1 MKTLTTEQISYIQT
15 TFSSLKRKED
25 FLDLLNEVKKFID
38 GEHTTPFSLS
48 FFTQYANPKF
58 CEYDRYYIFKIKKK
72 SGGERTIMAPYDE
85 LKGILQCFNVVLQT
99 LFTPHPNATGFVQ
112 GRSIATGARMHTNKN
127 YVYNIDLKDF
137 FHSFERKRVKWMF
150 TQSPFNL
157 SGEREPLAF
166 LLASLCTH
174 PIEIEGQTR
183 IILPQGAP
191 TSPTLTNILCYGLDK
206 KLSGLAKRFGATYSR
221 YADDI
226 TFSSNKS
233 IFKKE
238 AFLSELQRIITS
250 QGLTINEKKT
260 RLQEKEYRQEV
271 TGLIV
276 NEKVNTYRRYVKQLR
291 MWLYYIETYGYKKAE
306 TLFKKDY
313 VKEKGVRS
321 WVYMENVL
329 EGKLLYL
336 KMVKGEQDPTYLKL
350 QDRFNEAF
358 NKDFGLDIE
367 KLLQVWEAEGIE
379 KAEMLYKEMLATK
392 RALNNVLR
400 NSNIVW
406 TMRKIE
412 KQIEIHRKSNIRINT
427 AISHPKTFQK
437 LNPKNAQIFAFLDP
451 EYYEKVI
458 VPQMQKKVLK

>member
-15 TFSSLKRKED
+15 TFASLKRKES
-25 FLDLLNEVKKFID
+25 FLDLLNEVKKFME
-38 GEHTTPFSLS
+38 GENATPFSLS

-72 SGGERTIMAPYDE
+72 SGGERTIMAPYDTFGE
-85 LKGILQCFNVVLQT
+85 LLRYFNVVLQT
-99 LFTPHPNATGFVQ
+99 LFTPHTNAMGFVP
-112 GRSIATGARMHTNKN
+112 GKSIATGAQMHIGKN

-150 TQSPFNL
+150 TQAPFNL
-157 SGEREPLAF
+157 SEPLAF

-191 TSPTLTNILCYGLDK
+191 TSPTLTNILCYSLDK
-206 KLSGLAKRFGATYSR
+206 KLSGLAKRFGAAYSR

-276 NEKVNTYRRYVKQLR
+276 NEKVNTYRCYVKQLR
-291 MWLYYIETYGYKKAE
+291 MWLHYIETYGYKKAE
-306 TLFKKDY
+306 ELFKKDY
-313 VKEKGVRS
+313 VKEKGERS
-321 WVYMENVL
+321 WVHMENVL

-336 KMVKGEQDPTYLKL
+336 KMVKGEQDPTYQKL
-350 QDRFNEAF
+350 QQRFD
-358 NKDFGLDIE
+358 KVFGLDIE
-367 KLLQVWEAEGIE
+367 KLLQVWETEGIE
-379 KAEMLYKEMLATK
+379 KAEKLYKVMIVANHIIKFTNINWTEK
-392 RALNNVLR
+392 R
-400 NSNIVW
+400 
-406 TMRKIE
+406 IE
-412 KQIEIHRKSNIRINT
+412 KEFEKLERVDISLLNT
-427 AISHPKTFQK
+427 TVSHPKMFQG
-437 LNPKNAQIFAFLDP
+437 LNPKNAQIYAFLDP
-451 EYYEKVI
+451 EHYEKEI
-458 VPQMQKKVLK
+458 APLIQEKILK

>member
-1 MKTLTTEQISYIQT
+1 MMKTLTTEQISYIQT

-25 FLDLLNEVKKFID
+25 FLDLLNEVKKFME
-38 GEHTTPFSLS
+38 GENATPFSLS

-72 SGGERTIMAPYDE
+72 SGGERTIMAPYDTFGE
-85 LKGILQCFNVVLQT
+85 LLRYFNVVLQT
-99 LFTPHPNATGFVQ
+99 LFTPHTNAMGFVP
-112 GRSIATGARMHTNKN
+112 GKSIATGARMHTNKN

-150 TQSPFNL
+150 TQAPFNL
-157 SGEREPLAF
+157 SEPLAF

-191 TSPTLTNILCYGLDK
+191 TSPTLTNILCYALDK

-238 AFLSELQRIITS
+238 AFLSELQHIITS

-260 RLQEKEYRQEV
+260 RLQEKGYHQEV

-291 MWLYYIETYGYKKAE
+291 MWLHYIETYGYKKAE

-313 VKEKGVRS
+313 VKDKGHIKEAS
-321 WVYMENVL
+321 SMKLVL

-336 KMVKGEQDPTYLKL
+336 KMVKGEQDSTYLKL
-350 QDRFNEAF
+350 QDRFNKA
-358 NKDFGLDIE
+358 FGLDIE
-367 KLLQVWEAEGIE
+367 KLLQVWEREGIE
-379 KAEMLYKEMLATK
+379 KAEQVYREMGIQNLKICSGVTEEKA
-392 RALNNVLR
+392 ANAIAILEQYGVENSLLNIRISR
-400 NSNIVW
+400 NRIGKYFSPS
-406 TMRKIE
+406 E
-412 KQIEIHRKSNIRINT
+412 QIEIFKEEDPKEVIEGMIGRI
-427 AISHPKTFQK
+427 IK
-437 LNPKNAQIFAFLDP
+437 
-451 EYYEKVI
+451 
-458 VPQMQKKVLK
+458 

>member
-15 TFSSLKRKED
+15 TFASLKRKES
-25 FLDLLNEVKKFID
+25 FLDLLNEVKKFME
-38 GEHTTPFSLS
+38 GENATPFSLS

-72 SGGERTIMAPYDE
+72 SGGERTIMAPYDTFGE
-85 LKGILQCFNVVLQT
+85 LLRYFNVVLQT
-99 LFTPHPNATGFVQ
+99 LFTPHTNAMGFVP
-112 GRSIATGARMHTNKN
+112 GKSIATGARMHTNKN

-150 TQSPFNL
+150 TQAPFNL
-157 SGEREPLAF
+157 SEPLAF

-191 TSPTLTNILCYGLDK
+191 TSPTLTNILCYALDK

-260 RLQEKEYRQEV
+260 RLQEKGYHQEV

-291 MWLYYIETYGYKKAE
+291 MWLHYIETYGYKKAE

-313 VKEKGVRS
+313 VKDKGHIKEAS
-321 WVYMENVL
+321 SMKLVL

-336 KMVKGEQDPTYLKL
+336 KMVKGEQDSTYLKL
-350 QDRFNEAF
+350 QDRFNKA
-358 NKDFGLDIE
+358 FGLDIE
-367 KLLQVWEAEGIE
+367 KLLQVWEREGIE
-379 KAEMLYKEMLATK
+379 KAEQVYREMGIQNLKICSGVTEEKA
-392 RALNNVLR
+392 ANAIAILEQYGVENSLLNIRISR
-400 NSNIVW
+400 NRIGKYFSPS
-406 TMRKIE
+406 E
-412 KQIEIHRKSNIRINT
+412 QIEIFKEEDPKEVIEGMIGRI
-427 AISHPKTFQK
+427 IK
-437 LNPKNAQIFAFLDP
+437 
-451 EYYEKVI
+451 
-458 VPQMQKKVLK
+458 

>member
-15 TFSSLKRKED
+15 TFSSLKSKED
-25 FLDLLNEVKKFID
+25 FLDLLNKVKKFME
-38 GEHTTPFSLS
+38 GENATPFSLS
-48 FFTQYANPKF
+48 FFTQYVNPKF

-99 LFTPHPNATGFVQ
+99 VFTPHPNATGFVQ
-112 GRSIATGARMHTNKN
+112 GKSIAIGAQMHIGKN

-150 TQSPFNL
+150 TQAPFNL
-157 SGEREPLAF
+157 SEPLAF

-191 TSPTLTNILCYGLDK
+191 TSPTLTNILSYALDK

-238 AFLSELQRIITS
+238 AFLSELHRIITS

-260 RLQEKEYRQEV
+260 RLQEKGYRQEV

-291 MWLYYIETYGYKKAE
+291 MWLHYIETYGYKKAE

-313 VKEKGVRS
+313 VKEKEERS
-321 WVYMENVL
+321 WVHMENVL

-336 KMVKGEQDPTYLKL
+336 KMVKGEQDPTCLKL
-350 QDRFNEAF
+350 QDRFNKA
-358 NKDFGLDIE
+358 FGLDIE
-367 KLLQVWEAEGIE
+367 KLLQVWEREGIE
-379 KAEMLYKEMLATK
+379 KAEEFYKEMLAIKRTINDVFRIKNIKRTK
-392 RALNNVLR
+392 ER
-400 NSNIVW
+400 
-406 TMRKIE
+406 IE
-412 KQIEIHRKSNIRINT
+412 ERFEKHKKEDLSINT
-427 AISHPKTFQK
+427 AISRSQMFLKHNNPKT
-437 LNPKNAQIFAFLDP
+437 AQIDAFLDP
-451 EYYEKVI
+451 ERYEKEI
-458 VPQMQKKVLK
+458 APRMQEKILK

>member
-1 MKTLTTEQISYIQT
+1 MKTLTIEQISYIQT
-15 TFSSLKRKED
+15 TFASLKRKEN
-25 FLDLLNEVKKFID
+25 FLDLLNVVKKFIE
-38 GEHTTPFSLS
+38 GENATPFSLS

-58 CEYDRYYIFKIKKK
+58 CAYDRYYIFKIKKK
-72 SGGERTIMAPYDE
+72 SGGERTIMAPYDTFGE
-85 LKGILQCFNVVLQT
+85 LLRYFNVVLQA
-99 LFTPHPNATGFVQ
+99 LFTPHTNATGFVL
-112 GRSIATGARMHTNKN
+112 GKSIATGAKMHTNKN

-137 FHSFERKRVKWMF
+137 FHSFDRKRVKWMF
-150 TQSPFNL
+150 TQAPFNL
-157 SGEREPLAF
+157 SAEREPLAF

-191 TSPTLTNILCYGLDK
+191 TSPTLTNILCYALDK

-238 AFLSELQRIITS
+238 AFLSELHRIITS

-306 TLFKKDY
+306 KIFMQDHI
-313 VKEKGVRS
+313 KEKGHIKGDSEIHR
-321 WVYMENVL
+321 VL

-350 QDRFNEAF
+350 QQRFD
-358 NKDFGLDIE
+358 KTLGLDIE
-367 KLLQVWEAEGIE
+367 KLLQIGETEGLEQMSKNYIRTIFRKRISWDE
-379 KAEMLYKEMLATK
+379 KLKE
-392 RALNNVLR
+392 RLR
-400 NSNIVW
+400 KDS
-406 TMRKIE
+406 K
-412 KQIEIHRKSNIRINT
+412 
-427 AISHPKTFQK
+427 K
-437 LNPKNAQIFAFLDP
+437 LI
-451 EYYEKVI
+451 
-458 VPQMQKKVLK
+458 M

>member
-15 TFSSLKRKED
+15 TFASLKRKES
-25 FLDLLNEVKKFID
+25 FLDLLNEVKKFME
-38 GEHTTPFSLS
+38 GENATPFSLS

-72 SGGERTIMAPYDE
+72 SGGERTIMAPYDTFGE
-85 LKGILQCFNVVLQT
+85 LLRYFNVVLQT
-99 LFTPHPNATGFVQ
+99 LFTPHTNAMGFVP
-112 GRSIATGARMHTNKN
+112 GKSIATGAKMHANKN

-150 TQSPFNL
+150 TQAPFNL
-157 SGEREPLAF
+157 SGEQEPLAF

-191 TSPTLTNILCYGLDK
+191 TSPTLTNILCYSLDK

-221 YADDI
+221 YVDDI

-250 QGLTINEKKT
+250 QGLTVNEKKT

-276 NEKVNTYRRYVKQLR
+276 NKKVNTYRRYVKQLR
-291 MWLYYIETYGYKKAE
+291 MWLHYIEIYGYKKAE

-313 VKEKGVRS
+313 VKDKRHIKEASSMKL
-321 WVYMENVL
+321 VL

-350 QDRFNEAF
+350 QDRFNKA
-358 NKDFGLDIE
+358 FGLDIE
-367 KLLQVWEAEGIE
+367 KLLQIWERKGIE
-379 KAEMLYKEMLATK
+379 KAEQVYREMGIQNLKICSGVTEEKAANTI
-392 RALNNVLR
+392 AILEQYGVENSLLNIRISR
-400 NSNIVW
+400 NRIGKYFSPS
-406 TMRKIE
+406 E
-412 KQIEIHRKSNIRINT
+412 QIEIFKEEDPKEVIEGMIGRI
-427 AISHPKTFQK
+427 IK
-437 LNPKNAQIFAFLDP
+437 
-451 EYYEKVI
+451 
-458 VPQMQKKVLK
+458 

>member
-25 FLDLLNEVKKFID
+25 FLDLLNAVKKFME
-38 GEHTTPFSLS
+38 GENATPFSLS

-58 CEYDRYYIFKIKKK
+58 CAYDRYYIFKIKKK
-72 SGGERTIMAPYDE
+72 SGGERTIMAPYDTFGE
-85 LKGILQCFNVVLQT
+85 LLRYFNVVLQT
-99 LFTPHPNATGFVQ
+99 VFTPHPNATGFVL
-112 GRSIATGARMHTNKN
+112 GKSIATGAQMHIGKN

-150 TQSPFNL
+150 TQAPFNL
-157 SGEREPLAF
+157 SEPLAF

-174 PIEIEGQTR
+174 PIEIERQTR

-191 TSPTLTNILCYGLDK
+191 TSPTLTNILSYALDK

-306 TLFKKDY
+306 KIFRQDY
-313 VKEKGVRS
+313 IKEKGHVKS
-321 WVYMENVL
+321 FSNMYNVL

-350 QDRFNEAF
+350 QQRFDKA
-358 NKDFGLDIE
+358 FGLDIE
-367 KLLQVWEAEGIE
+367 KLLQVWETEGFE
-379 KAEMLYKEMLATK
+379 KAEELYKIMIVINRIIRTT
-392 RALNNVLR
+392 
-400 NSNIVW
+400 NIDW
-406 TMRKIE
+406 TEERIE
-412 KQIEIHRKSNIRINT
+412 KEFEKLEKVDISLLNT
-427 AISHPKTFQK
+427 AVSHPKIFQK
-437 LNPKNAQIFAFLDP
+437 INPKTAWIFKIADE
-451 EYYEKVI
+451 EYYEREI
-458 VPQMQKKVLK
+458 APHMQEKILK

>member
-1 MKTLTTEQISYIQT
+1 MKTLTTEQINFIQT
-15 TFSSLKRKED
+15 TFTSLKRKED
-25 FLDLLNEVKKFID
+25 FLDLLNKVKKFIN
-38 GEHTTPFSLS
+38 GKHTTPFSLS

-72 SGGERTIMAPYDE
+72 SGGERTIMAPYDTFGK
-85 LKGILQCFNVVLQT
+85 LLQCFNVVLQT

-150 TQSPFNL
+150 TQAPFNL

-174 PIEIEGQTR
+174 PIKIEGQTR

-191 TSPTLTNILCYGLDK
+191 TSPTLTNILCYSLDK

-238 AFLSELQRIITS
+238 VFLSELQRIITS

-260 RLQEKEYRQEV
+260 RLQEKGYRQEV

-291 MWLYYIETYGYKKAE
+291 MWLYYIETYGYKEAE

-313 VKEKGVRS
+313 LKDKGHIKEASSMRL
-321 WVYMENVL
+321 VL
-329 EGKLLYL
+329 VGKLLYL
-336 KMVKGEQDPTYLKL
+336 KMVKGEQDSTYLKL
-350 QDRFNEAF
+350 QDRFNKA
-358 NKDFGLDIE
+358 FGLDIE
-367 KLLQVWEAEGIE
+367 KLLQAWEREGIE
-379 KAEMLYKEMLATK
+379 KAEQVYREMGIQNLKICSGVTEEKAANTIAILEQYGVK
-392 RALNNVLR
+392 
-400 NSNIVW
+400 NSLL
-406 TMRKIE
+406 
-412 KQIEIHRKSNIRINT
+412 NIRISRNR
-427 AISHPKTFQK
+427 IGKLLSPSEMIEVFDKEDPK
-437 LNPKNAQIFAFLDP
+437 
-451 EYYEKVI
+451 EVI
-458 VPQMQKKVLK
+458 EGMIGRIIK

>member
-15 TFSSLKRKED
+15 TFASLKSKEE
-25 FLDLLNEVKKFID
+25 FLDLLNEVQKFVY
-38 GEHTTPFSLS
+38 GEDTKNIFSLA
-48 FFTQYANPKF
+48 FLVQCINPKLF
-58 CEYDRYYIFKIKKK
+58 NEMCIRERYTTFTIKKK
-72 SGGERTIMAPYDE
+72 SGGERTIMAPFDE
-85 LKGILQCFNVVLQT
+85 FCMLLRGFNYILQA
-99 LFTPHPNATGFVQ
+99 LFIPHPKATGFVPE
-112 GRSIATGARMHTNKN
+112 RSIVSGAKLHTNKN

-150 TQSPFNL
+150 TQAPFNL

-191 TSPTLTNILCYGLDK
+191 TSPTLTNILCYALDK

-276 NEKVNTYRRYVKQLR
+276 NEKVNT
-291 MWLYYIETYGYKKAE
+291 
-306 TLFKKDY
+306 
-313 VKEKGVRS
+313 
-321 WVYMENVL
+321 
-329 EGKLLYL
+329 
-336 KMVKGEQDPTYLKL
+336 
-350 QDRFNEAF
+350 
-358 NKDFGLDIE
+358 
-367 KLLQVWEAEGIE
+367 
-379 KAEMLYKEMLATK
+379 
-392 RALNNVLR
+392 
-400 NSNIVW
+400 
-406 TMRKIE
+406 
-412 KQIEIHRKSNIRINT
+412 
-427 AISHPKTFQK
+427 
-437 LNPKNAQIFAFLDP
+437 
-451 EYYEKVI
+451 
-458 VPQMQKKVLK
+458 

>member
-1 MKTLTTEQISYIQT
+1 MKSLTTEQISYIQT
-15 TFSSLKRKED
+15 TFSSLKSKED
-25 FLDLLNEVKKFID
+25 FLDLLNEVKKFME
-38 GEHTTPFSLS
+38 GQNATPFSLS
-48 FFTQYANPKF
+48 FFTQYVNPKF

-85 LKGILQCFNVVLQT
+85 LKGILQCFNVILQT

-112 GRSIATGARMHTNKN
+112 GKSIATGARMHTEKN

-150 TQSPFNL
+150 TQAPFNL

-174 PIEIEGQTR
+174 PIEIERQTR

-191 TSPTLTNILCYGLDK
+191 TSPTLTNILCYSLDK
-206 KLSGLAKRFGATYSR
+206 KLSGLAKRFGAIYSR

-291 MWLYYIETYGYKKAE
+291 MWLYYIETYGYEKAE
-306 TLFKKDY
+306 ELFKKDY
-313 VKEKGVRS
+313 VKEKGVRT
-321 WVYMENVL
+321 WVHMYNVL

-350 QDRFNEAF
+350 QDHF
-358 NKDFGLDIE
+358 NKLFGLDIE

-379 KAEMLYKEMLATK
+379 KAEELYKIMIVANHIIRFTNIDWTEK
-392 RALNNVLR
+392 R
-400 NSNIVW
+400 
-406 TMRKIE
+406 IE
-412 KQIEIHRKSNIRINT
+412 KEFEKLERVDISLLNT
-427 AISHPKTFQK
+427 TVSHPKMFQV

-451 EYYEKVI
+451 ERYEKEI
-458 VPQMQKKVLK
+458 APRMQEKILK

>member
-1 MKTLTTEQISYIQT
+1 M
-15 TFSSLKRKED
+15 
-25 FLDLLNEVKKFID
+25 
-38 GEHTTPFSLS
+38 
-48 FFTQYANPKF
+48 
-58 CEYDRYYIFKIKKK
+58 
-72 SGGERTIMAPYDE
+72 SGAK
-85 LKGILQCFNVVLQT
+85 L
-99 LFTPHPNATGFVQ
+99 
-112 GRSIATGARMHTNKN
+112 HTNKN

-150 TQSPFNL
+150 TQAPFNL

-291 MWLYYIETYGYKKAE
+291 MWLHYIETYGYNKAE
-306 TLFKKDY
+306 KIFRQDY
-313 VKEKGVRS
+313 IKEKGHIKYYS
-321 WVYMENVL
+321 NMNKVL

-350 QDRFNEAF
+350 QQRFD
-358 NKDFGLDIE
+358 KTLGLDIE
-367 KLLQVWEAEGIE
+367 KILHTGESEGLEQMNKNYARIE
-379 KAEMLYKEMLATK
+379 KGLKERISIIKNDKKKYDIDLMN
-392 RALNNVLR
+392 ALFV
-400 NSNIVW
+400 
-406 TMRKIE
+406 
-412 KQIEIHRKSNIRINT
+412 INYDYEEF
-427 AISHPKTFQK
+427 IQK
-437 LNPKNAQIFAFLDP
+437 LQKLREEYSDERVNIFIMALLHG
-451 EYYEKVI
+451 VRI
-458 VPQMQKKVLK
+458 

>member
-1 MKTLTTEQISYIQT
+1 MKTFTAEQISYIQT
-15 TFSSLKRKED
+15 TFSSLKSKED
-25 FLDLLNEVKKFID
+25 FLNLLNAVKKFME
-38 GEHTTPFSLS
+38 GENATSFSLS
-48 FFTQYANPKF
+48 FFTQYVNPKF
-58 CEYDRYYIFKIKKK
+58 CEYDRYYIFKINKK

-99 LFTPHPNATGFVQ
+99 LFTPHPSATGFVL
-112 GRSIATGARMHTNKN
+112 GKSIATGARMHTEKN

-150 TQSPFNL
+150 TQAPFNL

-191 TSPTLTNILCYGLDK
+191 TSPTLTNILCYALDK

-233 IFKKE
+233 IFKKG

-313 VKEKGVRS
+313 IKEKGVRS
-321 WVYMENVL
+321 WVCMENVL

-379 KAEMLYKEMLATK
+379 KAEKLYKEMLATK
-392 RALNNVLR
+392 LVLNNVLR

-412 KQIEIHRKSNIRINT
+412 KQIEIHKKSNIRINT

-451 EYYEKVI
+451 ERYEREI
-458 VPQMQKKVLK
+458 APRMQEKILK

>member
-25 FLDLLNEVKKFID
+25 FLDLLNEVKKFME
-38 GEHTTPFSLS
+38 GENAMPFSLS

-72 SGGERTIMAPYDE
+72 SGGERTIMAPYDTFGE
-85 LKGILQCFNVVLQT
+85 LLRYFNVVLQT
-99 LFTPHPNATGFVQ
+99 VFIPHPNATGFVL
-112 GRSIATGARMHTNKN
+112 GKSIATGAQMHIGKN

-150 TQSPFNL
+150 TQAPFNL
-157 SGEREPLAF
+157 SEPLAF
-166 LLASLCTH
+166 FLASLCTH

-191 TSPTLTNILCYGLDK
+191 TSPTLTNILCYALDK

-276 NEKVNTYRRYVKQLR
+276 NEKVNTYRHYVKQLR
-291 MWLYYIETYGYKKAE
+291 MWLHYIETYGYKKAE

-313 VKEKGVRS
+313 VKDKGHIKEAS
-321 WVYMENVL
+321 SMKLVL

-336 KMVKGEQDPTYLKL
+336 KMVKGEQDPIYLKL
-350 QDRFNEAF
+350 QDRFNKA
-358 NKDFGLDIE
+358 FGLDIE
-367 KLLQVWEAEGIE
+367 KLLQVWEREGIE
-379 KAEMLYKEMLATK
+379 KAEQVYREMGIQNLKICSGVTEEKAANTI
-392 RALNNVLR
+392 AILEQYGVENSLLNIRISR
-400 NSNIVW
+400 NRIGKYFSPS
-406 TMRKIE
+406 E
-412 KQIEIHRKSNIRINT
+412 QIEIFKEEDPKEVIEGMIGRI
-427 AISHPKTFQK
+427 IK
-437 LNPKNAQIFAFLDP
+437 
-451 EYYEKVI
+451 
-458 VPQMQKKVLK
+458 

>member
-15 TFSSLKRKED
+15 TFASLKSKEE
-25 FLDLLNEVKKFID
+25 FLDLLNEVQKFVY
-38 GEHTTPFSLS
+38 GEDTKNIFSLA
-48 FFTQYANPKF
+48 FLVQCINPKLF
-58 CEYDRYYIFKIKKK
+58 NEMCIRERYTTFTIKKK
-72 SGGERTIMAPYDE
+72 SGGERTIMAPFDE
-85 LKGILQCFNVVLQT
+85 FCMLLRSFNYILQA
-99 LFTPHPNATGFVQ
+99 LFIPHPKATGFVPE
-112 GRSIATGARMHTNKN
+112 RSIVSGAKLHTNKN

-150 TQSPFNL
+150 TQAPFNL
-157 SGEREPLAF
+157 SGEREPLSF

-191 TSPTLTNILCYGLDK
+191 TSPTLTNILCYSLDK

-238 AFLSELQRIITS
+238 TFLSELQRIITS

-291 MWLYYIETYGYKKAE
+291 MWLYYIETYGYDKAE
-306 TLFKKDY
+306 KIFRQDY
-313 VKEKGVRS
+313 IKEKGHVKYFS
-321 WVYMENVL
+321 NMYNVL

-336 KMVKGEQDPTYLKL
+336 KMVKGEQDTTYLKL
-350 QDRFNEAF
+350 QQRFDKILGLNIEEILQTGESEGLEQM
-358 NKDFGLDIE
+358 NKKYAHI
-367 KLLQVWEAEGIE
+367 
-379 KAEMLYKEMLATK
+379 KEELK
-392 RALNNVLR
+392 
-400 NSNIVW
+400 
-406 TMRKIE
+406 E
-412 KQIEIHRKSNIRINT
+412 RIS
-427 AISHPKTFQK
+427 ISKNDKKKYYIDLMNAPFVKNYDYEVFIQK
-437 LNPKNAQIFAFLDP
+437 LQKLREEYSDERVNIFIMALLHG
-451 EYYEKVI
+451 VRI
-458 VPQMQKKVLK
+458 

>member
-15 TFSSLKRKED
+15 TFASLKSKEE
-25 FLDLLNEVKKFID
+25 FLDLLNEVQKFVY
-38 GEHTTPFSLS
+38 GEDTKNIFSLA
-48 FFTQYANPKF
+48 FFVQCTNPKLF
-58 CEYDRYYIFKIKKK
+58 NEMCIRERYTTFTIKKK
-72 SGGERTIMAPYDE
+72 SGGERTIMAPFDE
-85 LKGILQCFNVVLQT
+85 FCMLLRGFNYILQA
-99 LFTPHPNATGFVQ
+99 LFIPHPKATGFVP
-112 GRSIATGARMHTNKN
+112 GRSIVSGAKLHTNKN

-150 TQSPFNL
+150 TQAPFNL
-157 SGEREPLAF
+157 SGERESLAF

-238 AFLSELQRIITS
+238 AFLSELHRIITS

-291 MWLYYIETYGYKKAE
+291 MWLYYIETYGYDKAE
-306 TLFKKDY
+306 KIFRQDY
-313 VKEKGVRS
+313 IKEKGHIKYYS
-321 WVYMENVL
+321 NMNKVL

-350 QDRFNEAF
+350 QQRFDKTLGLNIEEILQTGESEGLEQM
-358 NKDFGLDIE
+358 NKNYARIE
-367 KLLQVWEAEGIE
+367 KGLKRRISISKNDKEKYDIDLMNALFVINYDYEEFLRRLREEYTDEGRNPFMID
-379 KAEMLYKEMLATK
+379 KK
-392 RALNNVLR
+392 R
-400 NSNIVW
+400 I
-406 TMRKIE
+406 
-412 KQIEIHRKSNIRINT
+412 
-427 AISHPKTFQK
+427 
-437 LNPKNAQIFAFLDP
+437 
-451 EYYEKVI
+451 
-458 VPQMQKKVLK
+458 

>member
-15 TFSSLKRKED
+15 TFASLKSKEE
-25 FLDLLNEVKKFID
+25 FLDLLNEVQKFVY
-38 GEHTTPFSLS
+38 GEDTKNIFSLA
-48 FFTQYANPKF
+48 FLVQCINPKLF
-58 CEYDRYYIFKIKKK
+58 NEMCIRERYTTFTIKKK
-72 SGGERTIMAPYDE
+72 SGGERTIMAPFDE
-85 LKGILQCFNVVLQT
+85 FCMLLRGFNYILQA
-99 LFTPHPNATGFVQ
+99 LFIPHPKAMGFVP
-112 GRSIATGARMHTNKN
+112 GRSIVSGAKLHTNKN

-150 TQSPFNL
+150 TQAPFNL
-157 SGEREPLAF
+157 SGEREPWAF

-191 TSPTLTNILCYGLDK
+191 TSPTLTNILCYALDK

-291 MWLYYIETYGYKKAE
+291 MWLHYIETYGYDKAKA
-306 TLFKKDY
+306 LFRQDY
-313 VKEKGVRS
+313 IKEKGHIKYFS
-321 WVYMENVL
+321 NMYNVL

-336 KMVKGEQDPTYLKL
+336 KMVKGEQDTTYLKL
-350 QDRFNEAF
+350 QQRFDKILGLNIEEILQTGESEGLEQM
-358 NKDFGLDIE
+358 NKKYAHIKKGL
-367 KLLQVWEAEGIE
+367 
-379 KAEMLYKEMLATK
+379 KE
-392 RALNNVLR
+392 
-400 NSNIVW
+400 
-406 TMRKIE
+406 
-412 KQIEIHRKSNIRINT
+412 RIS
-427 AISHPKTFQK
+427 ISKNDKKKYYIDLMNAPFVKNYDYEVFIQK
-437 LNPKNAQIFAFLDP
+437 LQKLREEYSDERVNIFIMALLHG
-451 EYYEKVI
+451 VRI
-458 VPQMQKKVLK
+458 

>member
-25 FLDLLNEVKKFID
+25 FLDLLNAVKKFME
-38 GEHTTPFSLS
+38 GENATPFSLS
-48 FFTQYANPKF
+48 FFTQYTNPKF

-72 SGGERTIMAPYDE
+72 SGGERTIMAPYDTFGK
-85 LKGILQCFNVVLQT
+85 LLQYFNVILQT
-99 LFTPHPNATGFVQ
+99 LFTPHPSATGFVL
-112 GRSIATGARMHTNKN
+112 GKSIATGAQMHIGKN

-150 TQSPFNL
+150 TQAPFNL

-191 TSPTLTNILCYGLDK
+191 TSPTLTNILCYALDK

-238 AFLSELQRIITS
+238 VFLSELQRIITS

-291 MWLYYIETYGYKKAE
+291 MWLHYIETYGYNKAE
-306 TLFKKDY
+306 KIFRQDY
-313 VKEKGVRS
+313 IKEKGHIKYYS
-321 WVYMENVL
+321 NMNKVL

-350 QDRFNEAF
+350 QQRFD
-358 NKDFGLDIE
+358 KTLGLDIE
-367 KLLQVWEAEGIE
+367 KILHTGESEGLEQMNKNYARIE
-379 KAEMLYKEMLATK
+379 KGLKERISIIKNDKKKYDIDLMN
-392 RALNNVLR
+392 ALFV
-400 NSNIVW
+400 
-406 TMRKIE
+406 
-412 KQIEIHRKSNIRINT
+412 INYDYEEF
-427 AISHPKTFQK
+427 IQK
-437 LNPKNAQIFAFLDP
+437 LQKLREEYSDERVNIFIMALLHG
-451 EYYEKVI
+451 VRI
-458 VPQMQKKVLK
+458 

>member
-15 TFSSLKRKED
+15 TFASLKRKES
-25 FLDLLNEVKKFID
+25 FLDLLNEVKKFME
-38 GEHTTPFSLS
+38 GENATPFSLS

-72 SGGERTIMAPYDE
+72 SGGERTIMAPYDTFGE
-85 LKGILQCFNVVLQT
+85 LLQYFNVILQT
-99 LFTPHPNATGFVQ
+99 LFTPHPSATGFVLDK
-112 GRSIATGARMHTNKN
+112 SIATGAQMHIGKN

-150 TQSPFNL
+150 TQAPFNL
-157 SGEREPLAF
+157 SEPLAF

-191 TSPTLTNILCYGLDK
+191 TSPTLTNILSYALDK

-291 MWLYYIETYGYKKAE
+291 MWLYYIETYGYDKAKA
-306 TLFKKDY
+306 LFRQDY
-313 VKEKGVRS
+313 IKEKGHIKYFS
-321 WVYMENVL
+321 NMYNVL

-336 KMVKGEQDPTYLKL
+336 KMVKGEQDTTYLKL
-350 QDRFNEAF
+350 QQRFDKILGLNIEEILQTGESEGLEQM
-358 NKDFGLDIE
+358 NKNYARIE
-367 KLLQVWEAEGIE
+367 KGLKRRISISKNDKKKYDIDLMNALFVINYDYRDEETIRKLREYTDEG
-379 KAEMLYKEMLATK
+379 
-392 RALNNVLR
+392 R
-400 NSNIVW
+400 NTFIMGGV
-406 TMRKIE
+406 
-412 KQIEIHRKSNIRINT
+412 RI
-427 AISHPKTFQK
+427 
-437 LNPKNAQIFAFLDP
+437 
-451 EYYEKVI
+451 
-458 VPQMQKKVLK
+458 

>member
-15 TFSSLKRKED
+15 TFSSLKSKED
-25 FLDLLNEVKKFID
+25 FLDLLNKVKKFME
-38 GEHTTPFSLS
+38 GENATPFSLS
-48 FFTQYANPKF
+48 FFTQYVNPKF

-112 GRSIATGARMHTNKN
+112 GKSIATGAQMHIGKN

-150 TQSPFNL
+150 TQAPFNL

-191 TSPTLTNILCYGLDK
+191 TSPTLTNILCYALDK
-206 KLSGLAKRFGATYSR
+206 KLRGLAKRFGATYSR

-276 NEKVNTYRRYVKQLR
+276 NVRVNTYRRYVKQLR

-306 TLFKKDY
+306 ELFKKDY
-313 VKEKGVRS
+313 VKEKGERS
-321 WVYMENVL
+321 WVHMENVL

-336 KMVKGEQDPTYLKL
+336 KMVKGEQDPTYQKL
-350 QDRFNEAF
+350 QQRFD
-358 NKDFGLDIE
+358 KVFGLDIE
-367 KLLQVWEAEGIE
+367 KLLQVWETEGIE
-379 KAEMLYKEMLATK
+379 KAEKLYKVMIVANHIIKFTNINWTEK
-392 RALNNVLR
+392 RKEKEFEKLERVDISLLN
-400 NSNIVW
+400 
-406 TMRKIE
+406 T
-412 KQIEIHRKSNIRINT
+412 T
-427 AISHPKTFQK
+427 ISHPKMFQG
-437 LNPKNAQIFAFLDP
+437 LNPKNAQIYAFLDP
-451 EYYEKVI
+451 EHYEKEI
-458 VPQMQKKVLK
+458 APLIQEKILK

>member
-15 TFSSLKRKED
+15 TFASLKSKEE
-25 FLDLLNEVKKFID
+25 FLDLLNEVQKFVY
-38 GEHTTPFSLS
+38 GEDTENIFSLA
-48 FFTQYANPKF
+48 FLVQCTNPKLF
-58 CEYDRYYIFKIKKK
+58 NEMCIRERYTTFTIKKK
-72 SGGERTIMAPYDE
+72 SGGERTIMAPFDE
-85 LKGILQCFNVVLQT
+85 FCMLLRGFNYILQA
-99 LFTPHPNATGFVQ
+99 LFIPHPKATGFVP
-112 GRSIATGARMHTNKN
+112 GRSIVSGAKLHTNKN

-150 TQSPFNL
+150 TQAPFNL
-157 SGEREPLAF
+157 SGERESLAF

-238 AFLSELQRIITS
+238 AFLRELQRIITS

-291 MWLYYIETYGYKKAE
+291 MWLYYIEAYGYEKAE
-306 TLFKKDY
+306 TIFRQDY
-313 VKEKGVRS
+313 IKEKGHIKYFS
-321 WVYMENVL
+321 NMYNVL

-350 QDRFNEAF
+350 QQRFDKILGLNIEEILQTGESEGLEQM
-358 NKDFGLDIE
+358 NKKYAHIKEGLKERISIIKNDKKKYDID
-367 KLLQVWEAEGIE
+367 L
-379 KAEMLYKEMLATK
+379 MN
-392 RALNNVLR
+392 ALFV
-400 NSNIVW
+400 
-406 TMRKIE
+406 
-412 KQIEIHRKSNIRINT
+412 INYDYEEF
-427 AISHPKTFQK
+427 IQK
-437 LNPKNAQIFAFLDP
+437 LQKLREEYSDERVNIFIMALLHG
-451 EYYEKVI
+451 VRI
-458 VPQMQKKVLK
+458 

>member
-1 MKTLTTEQISYIQT
+1 MKSLTTEQISYIQT
-15 TFSSLKRKED
+15 TFSSLKSKED
-25 FLDLLNEVKKFID
+25 FLDLLNGVKKFME
-38 GEHTTPFSLS
+38 GQNATPFSLS

-72 SGGERTIMAPYDE
+72 SGGERTIMAPYDTFGE
-85 LKGILQCFNVVLQT
+85 LLRYFNVVLQT
-99 LFTPHPNATGFVQ
+99 VFIPHPNATGFVP
-112 GRSIATGARMHTNKN
+112 GKSIATGAQMHIGKN

-150 TQSPFNL
+150 TQAPFNL
-157 SGEREPLAF
+157 SEPLAF

-191 TSPTLTNILCYGLDK
+191 TSPTLTNILCYALDK
-206 KLSGLAKRFGATYSR
+206 KFSGLAKRFGATYSR

-291 MWLYYIETYGYKKAE
+291 MWLHYIETYGYKKAE

-313 VKEKGVRS
+313 VKDKGHIKEAS
-321 WVYMENVL
+321 SMKLVL

-350 QDRFNEAF
+350 QDRFNKA
-358 NKDFGLDIE
+358 FGLDIE
-367 KLLQVWEAEGIE
+367 KLLQVWEREGIE
-379 KAEMLYKEMLATK
+379 KAEQVYREMGIQNLKICSGVTEEKAANTI
-392 RALNNVLR
+392 AILEQYGVENSLLNIRISR
-400 NSNIVW
+400 NRIGKYFSPS
-406 TMRKIE
+406 E
-412 KQIEIHRKSNIRINT
+412 QIEIFKEEDPKEVIEGMIGRI
-427 AISHPKTFQK
+427 IK
-437 LNPKNAQIFAFLDP
+437 
-451 EYYEKVI
+451 
-458 VPQMQKKVLK
+458 

>member
-15 TFSSLKRKED
+15 TFASLKSKEE
-25 FLDLLNEVKKFID
+25 FLDLLNEVQKFAY
-38 GEHTTPFSLS
+38 GEDTKNIFSLA
-48 FFTQYANPKF
+48 FFVQCTNPKF
-58 CEYDRYYIFKIKKK
+58 FNEMCIRERYTTFTIKKK
-72 SGGERTIMAPYDE
+72 SGGERTIMAPFDE
-85 LKGILQCFNVVLQT
+85 FCILLRSFNYILQA
-99 LFTPHPNATGFVQ
+99 LFIPHPKATGFVPE
-112 GRSIATGARMHTNKN
+112 RSIVSGAKLHTNKN

-150 TQSPFNL
+150 TQAPFNL

-191 TSPTLTNILCYGLDK
+191 TSPTLTNILCYALDK

-291 MWLYYIETYGYKKAE
+291 MWLHYIETYGYNKAE
-306 TLFKKDY
+306 KIFRQDY
-313 VKEKGVRS
+313 IKEKGHIKYYS
-321 WVYMENVL
+321 NMNKVL

-350 QDRFNEAF
+350 QQRFD
-358 NKDFGLDIE
+358 KTLGLDIE
-367 KLLQVWEAEGIE
+367 KILQTGESEGLEQMNKNYARIE
-379 KAEMLYKEMLATK
+379 KGLK
-392 RALNNVLR
+392 RRISISKNDKKKYDIDLMNALFVINYDYRDEETIRKLR
-400 NSNIVW
+400 EYTDEGRNTFIMGGV
-406 TMRKIE
+406 
-412 KQIEIHRKSNIRINT
+412 RI
-427 AISHPKTFQK
+427 
-437 LNPKNAQIFAFLDP
+437 
-451 EYYEKVI
+451 
-458 VPQMQKKVLK
+458 

>member
-1 MKTLTTEQISYIQT
+1 ME
-15 TFSSLKRKED
+15 
-25 FLDLLNEVKKFID
+25 
-38 GEHTTPFSLS
+38 GENATPFSLS

-72 SGGERTIMAPYDE
+72 SGGERTIMAPYDTFGE
-85 LKGILQCFNVVLQT
+85 LLRYFNVVLQT
-99 LFTPHPNATGFVQ
+99 LFTPHTNAMGFVP
-112 GRSIATGARMHTNKN
+112 GKSIATGARMHTNKN

-150 TQSPFNL
+150 TQAPFNL
-157 SGEREPLAF
+157 SEPLAF

-191 TSPTLTNILCYGLDK
+191 TSPTLTNILCYALDK

-260 RLQEKEYRQEV
+260 RLQEKGYHQEV

-291 MWLYYIETYGYKKAE
+291 MWLHYIETYGYKKAE

-313 VKEKGVRS
+313 VKDKGHIKEAS
-321 WVYMENVL
+321 SMKLVL

-336 KMVKGEQDPTYLKL
+336 KMVKGEQDSTYLKL
-350 QDRFNEAF
+350 QDRFNKA
-358 NKDFGLDIE
+358 FGLDIE
-367 KLLQVWEAEGIE
+367 KLLQVWEREGIE
-379 KAEMLYKEMLATK
+379 KAEQVYREMGIQNLKICSGVTEEKA
-392 RALNNVLR
+392 ANAIAILEQYGVENSLLNIRISR
-400 NSNIVW
+400 NRIGKYFSPS
-406 TMRKIE
+406 E
-412 KQIEIHRKSNIRINT
+412 QIEIFKEEDPKEVIEGMIGRI
-427 AISHPKTFQK
+427 IK
-437 LNPKNAQIFAFLDP
+437 
-451 EYYEKVI
+451 
-458 VPQMQKKVLK
+458 

>member
-15 TFSSLKRKED
+15 TFASLKRKES
-25 FLDLLNEVKKFID
+25 FLDLLNEVKKFME
-38 GEHTTPFSLS
+38 GENATPFSLS

-72 SGGERTIMAPYDE
+72 SGGERTIMAPYDTFGE
-85 LKGILQCFNVVLQT
+85 LLRYFNVVLQT
-99 LFTPHPNATGFVQ
+99 LFTPHTNAMGFVP
-112 GRSIATGARMHTNKN
+112 GKSIAIGAQMHIGKN

-150 TQSPFNL
+150 TQAPFNL
-157 SGEREPLAF
+157 SEPLAF

-291 MWLYYIETYGYKKAE
+291 MWLHYIEIYGYKKAE
-306 TLFKKDY
+306 ILFKKDY
-313 VKEKGVRS
+313 VKDKGHIKEAS
-321 WVYMENVL
+321 SMKLVL

-350 QDRFNEAF
+350 QDRFN
-358 NKDFGLDIE
+358 KTFGLDIE
-367 KLLQVWEAEGIE
+367 KLLQIWEREGIE
-379 KAEMLYKEMLATK
+379 KAEQVYREMGIQNLKICSGVTEEKAANTIAILEQY
-392 RALNNVLR
+392 RVENSLLNIRISR
-400 NSNIVW
+400 NRIGKYFSPS
-406 TMRKIE
+406 E
-412 KQIEIHRKSNIRINT
+412 QIEIFKEEDPKEVIEGMIGRI
-427 AISHPKTFQK
+427 IK
-437 LNPKNAQIFAFLDP
+437 
-451 EYYEKVI
+451 
-458 VPQMQKKVLK
+458 

>member
-15 TFSSLKRKED
+15 TFASLKRKED
-25 FLDLLNEVKKFID
+25 FLDLLNAVKKFIE
-38 GEHTTPFSLS
+38 GENATPFSLS

-58 CEYDRYYIFKIKKK
+58 CAYDRYYVFKIKKK
-72 SGGERTIMAPYDE
+72 SGGERTIMAPYDTFGE
-85 LKGILQCFNVVLQT
+85 LLRYFNVVLQA
-99 LFTPHPNATGFVQ
+99 LFTPHTNATGFVP
-112 GRSIATGARMHTNKN
+112 GKSIATGAKMHTNKN

-150 TQSPFNL
+150 TQAPFNL

-191 TSPTLTNILCYGLDK
+191 TSPTLTNILCYSLDK
-206 KLSGLAKRFGATYSR
+206 KLSGLAKRFGVTYSR

-260 RLQEKEYRQEV
+260 RLQEKGYRQEV

-291 MWLYYIETYGYKKAE
+291 MWLHYIETYGYKKAE

-313 VKEKGVRS
+313 VKDKGHIKEAS
-321 WVYMENVL
+321 SMKLVL

-350 QDRFNEAF
+350 QDRFNKA
-358 NKDFGLDIE
+358 FGLDIE
-367 KLLQVWEAEGIE
+367 KLLQIWEAYGIE
-379 KAEMLYKEMLATK
+379 KAEQVYKKMGIENFKICSGAT
-392 RALNNVLR
+392 
-400 NSNIVW
+400 
-406 TMRKIE
+406 E
-412 KQIEIHRKSNIRINT
+412 KEAVSLITLLEENGMKNGLLNIRISRNR
-427 AISHPKTFQK
+427 IGK
-437 LNPKNAQIFAFLDP
+437 LLSPSEMIAVFDKEDP
-451 EYYEKVI
+451 REIMESMKGRI
-458 VPQMQKKVLK
+458 IK

>member
-15 TFSSLKRKED
+15 TFSSLKRKKD
-25 FLDLLNEVKKFID
+25 FLDLLNAVKKFME
-38 GEHTTPFSLS
+38 GENATLFSLS
-48 FFTQYANPKF
+48 FFTQYVNPKF
-58 CEYDRYYIFKIKKK
+58 CEYDRYYVFKIKKK
-72 SGGERTIMAPYDE
+72 SGGERTIMAPYDTFGK
-85 LKGILQCFNVVLQT
+85 LLQYFNVVLQA
-99 LFTPHPNATGFVQ
+99 LFTPHTNATGFVP
-112 GRSIATGARMHTNKN
+112 GKSIATGAKMHTNKN

-137 FHSFERKRVKWMF
+137 FHSFERKRVKWIF
-150 TQSPFNL
+150 TQVPFNL
-157 SGEREPLAF
+157 SEPLAF

-174 PIEIEGQTR
+174 PIEIEGHTR

-260 RLQEKEYRQEV
+260 RLQEKGYRQEV

-291 MWLYYIETYGYKKAE
+291 MWLHYIETYGYKKAE

-313 VKEKGVRS
+313 VKDKGYIKEAS
-321 WVYMENVL
+321 SMKLVL

-350 QDRFNEAF
+350 QDRFNKAC
-358 NKDFGLDIE
+358 GLDAE
-367 KLLQVWEAEGIE
+367 KLLQVWEREGIE
-379 KAEMLYKEMLATK
+379 KAEQVYREMGIQNLKICLGVTEEKAANTIAILEQYGVK
-392 RALNNVLR
+392 
-400 NSNIVW
+400 NSLL
-406 TMRKIE
+406 
-412 KQIEIHRKSNIRINT
+412 NIRISRNR
-427 AISHPKTFQK
+427 IGKLLSPSEMIEVFDKKDPKEIMESMK
-437 LNPKNAQIFAFLDP
+437 GRIIK
-451 EYYEKVI
+451 
-458 VPQMQKKVLK
+458 

>member
-25 FLDLLNEVKKFID
+25 FLDLLNEVKKFME
-38 GEHTTPFSLS
+38 GENATPFSLS

-72 SGGERTIMAPYDE
+72 SGGERTIMAPYDTFGE
-85 LKGILQCFNVVLQT
+85 LLRYFNVVLQT
-99 LFTPHPNATGFVQ
+99 VFTPHPNATGFVL
-112 GRSIATGARMHTNKN
+112 GKSIATGAQMHIGKN

-137 FHSFERKRVKWMF
+137 FHSFERKRVKRAF
-150 TQSPFNL
+150 TQAPFNL
-157 SGEREPLAF
+157 SEPLAF

-191 TSPTLTNILCYGLDK
+191 TSPTLTNILCNALDK

-291 MWLYYIETYGYKKAE
+291 MWLHYIETYGYKKAE

-313 VKEKGVRS
+313 VKDKGHIKEAS
-321 WVYMENVL
+321 SMKLVL

-336 KMVKGEQDPTYLKL
+336 KMVKGEQDSTYLKL
-350 QDRFNEAF
+350 QDRFNKA
-358 NKDFGLDIE
+358 FGLDIE
-367 KLLQVWEAEGIE
+367 KLLQVWEREGIE
-379 KAEMLYKEMLATK
+379 KAEQVYREMGIQNLKICSGVTEGKAANTI
-392 RALNNVLR
+392 AILEQYGVENSLLNIRISR
-400 NSNIVW
+400 NRIGKYFSPS
-406 TMRKIE
+406 E
-412 KQIEIHRKSNIRINT
+412 QIEIFKEEDPKEVIEGMIGRI
-427 AISHPKTFQK
+427 IK
-437 LNPKNAQIFAFLDP
+437 
-451 EYYEKVI
+451 
-458 VPQMQKKVLK
+458 